1 MIASSRPTWTTS
13 DLVSE
18 RKKKIKKEK
27 EELKEGVVAKKEKLE
42 PGFGRIFLLSYHGG
56 GWSRRISMNL
66 KPAGTT

>member
-27 EELKEGVVAKKEKLE
+27 EELKEGKRKSRKDWKRRGRRELCSTPLE
-42 PGFGRIFLLSYHGG
+42 GDDLHVL
-56 GWSRRISMNL
+56 
-66 KPAGTT
+66 AGVWK